1 MSASNKKKM
10 RKEHFASA
18 MTEKQ
23 QAANKE
29 AKKLRTM
36 TISFIVVIALI
47 LGAFA
52 YITVDGVLTK
62 LAVYENNTIIAN
74 IDGNDLNMIDFTY
87 YYIDAVESYYNNV
100 YETYTTSTE
109 LMLASV
115 NLDLSGDLTKQTNP
129 NTNESWFDYF
139 AKQALNNAKAD
150 FALCKLAEADAE
162 FDASEAVSSSVST
175 AETNLN
181 FYAMY
186 TGFGSVENYLRNKYC
201 NGANLDNY
209 KEYVT
214 RSVTASEYY
223 NDHLESLSYSDA
235 DYRKY
240 EADNYNMFSSY
251 NFASYTLSYTSF
263 LEGGTEDEKG
273 NKTYSDEEKAAAR
286 QALMEAAEKLAECT
300 SVEDLD
306 AAIAALPFNEG
317 KDVASNKNTAV
328 LNESLKEVY
337 ADWLGAADRVEGD
350 TKAFPVETTTTDEN
364 GNEITIVESYT
375 IVTYQGTIE
384 NLMHLADVRHLL
396 VKVEATGEDEEGN
409 KITTAGDKENAREE
423 ASELYTQ
430 WLAQGGTEDQF
441 IELVKKESDD
451 GSAST
456 GGLFEGITPDS
467 SYVAE
472 FRDWAMDPEREKGDS
487 EIIETE
493 YGYHIMYFVGHDEMT
508 YRDYM
513 IDNTLK
519 NEAMEK
525 WYETTLDSV
534 TAEFKEI
541 NKLDKVVADNLI

>member
-18 MTEKQ
+18 ITEKQ

-87 YYIDAVESYYNNV
+87 YYIDAIESYYNNV

-139 AKQALNNAKAD
+139 AEQALNNAKAD
-150 FALCKLAEADAE
+150 FALCKLAKADAE

-223 NDHLESLSYSDA
+223 NDHLESLSYTDA

-263 LEGGTEDEKG
+263 LEGGTEDEEG

-300 SVEDLD
+300 SVEELD
-306 AAIAALPFNEG
+306 AAIAALSFNEG

-350 TKAFPVETTTTDEN
+350 TKAFPVETTTADEN
-364 GNEITIVESYT
+364 GNETTIVEAYT

-409 KITTAGDKENAREE
+409 KITTETDKVTARAE
-423 ASELYTQ
+423 ADDLYTQ
-430 WLAQGGTEDQF
+430 WLAQGGTEDQL
-441 IELVKKESDD
+441 IELIKKNSDD

-456 GGLFEGITPDS
+456 GGLFEDITPDS

-487 EIIETE
+487 GIIETE

-525 WYETTLDSV
+525 WYETALDSV